1 MLNKEL
7 GNALVLWLVLVIV
20 VGLLYQSTYYIGNNP
35 ILRKRLNRIEAFQN
49 KPADVTGITDDNLIN
64 MNPADSSLENL
75 RKPYSLL
82 QDVLPIFKGPAPRP
96 SSQACYELDFQKRL
110 EKTGNY
116 KQLTNNYKRGTP
128 DSCSEPL
135 HEMTLSYYDVKPLP

>member
-1 MLNKEL
+1 MINKEL
-7 GNALVLWLVLVIV
+7 GNVLLLWLVLVVI
-20 VGLLYQSTYYIGNNP
+20 VGLLYHSTQYIGANP
-35 ILRKRLNRIEAFQN
+35 ILRQRLKRIEGFQTS
-49 KPADVTGITDDNLIN
+49 DVDIIGLNSTTLTA
-64 MNPADSSLENL
+64 NPADSSLENL

-82 QDVLPIFKGPAPRP
+82 QDVLPIFKGKAPRP
-96 SSQACYELDFQKRL
+96 TSEQCYATDFQQRL

-116 KQLTNNYKRGTP
+116 RQLTNNYKRGTP

>member
-1 MLNKEL
+1 MINKEL
-7 GNALVLWLVLVIV
+7 GNVLFLWLVLVVV
-20 VGLLYQSTYYIGNNP
+20 VGILYQSTHYIGTNP
-35 ILRKRLNRIEAFQN
+35 ILRQRLNRIEGFQAA
-49 KPADVTGITDDNLIN
+49 PEITGVIDPSLST
-64 MNPADSSLENL
+64 NPADSSLENL

-96 SSQACYELDFQKRL
+96 TSQACYETDFQKRL

-135 HEMTLSYYDVKPLP
+135 HEMTLSYYDIKPLP

>member
-1 MLNKEL
+1 MINKEL
-7 GNALVLWLVLVIV
+7 GNALLLWLVLTIFF
-20 VGLLYQSTYYIGNNP
+20 GILYNSKYYIGNNP
-35 ILRKRLNRIEAFQN
+35 VLRQPLNRIEPFQTQPTEISGITET
-49 KPADVTGITDDNLIN
+49 KTSLDPADF
-64 MNPADSSLENL
+64 ENL

-82 QDVLPIFKGPAPRP
+82 QDVLPVFNGKAPRP
-96 SSQACYELDFQKRL
+96 TSQVCYDTDFQKRL

-116 KQLTNNYKRGTP
+116 RQLTNNYKRGTP

>member
-1 MLNKEL
+1 MINKEL
-7 GNALVLWLVLVIV
+7 GNVLLLWLFLVII
-20 VGLLYQSTYYIGNNP
+20 VGLLFQSTYYIGANP
-35 ILRKRLNRIEAFQN
+35 ILRQRLNRIEGFQTEV
-49 KPADVTGITDDNLIN
+49 PDVTGLTATNIRA
-64 MNPADSSLENL
+64 NPADSTLENL

-82 QDVLPIFKGPAPRP
+82 QDILPIFKGKAPRP
-96 SSQACYELDFQKRL
+96 TSEQCYATDFQQRL

-116 KQLTNNYKRGTP
+116 RQLTNNYKRGTP